1 MPTNLIGIRCLRY
14 AEHPVPALAPADGRR
29 IMGLVV
35 FHLQSWRLTCDNGC
49 FFTVG
54 AGYLTTYFSYW
65 TIGRAVLTAAPQIAR
80 P

>member
-1 MPTNLIGIRCLRY
+1 
-14 AEHPVPALAPADGRR
+14 
-29 IMGLVV
+29 MGLVV
-35 FHLQSWRLTCDNGC
+35 FRLQSWRLTCDNDC